1 MPIFDSIPE
10 THRALTDVGYITDE
24 ATAAAVFFAAR
35 ENQSLLIEGPAGAG
49 KTELAL
55 SVAKAGNMPFI
66 RLQCY
71 QGIGDKQAIGD
82 FDRAL
87 QDLFVDRESRSG
99 KLRSFDEL
107 AVETRSRKFFNAG
120 PLLEALESETRCV
133 LLIDEIDKVDY
144 AFEAFLLEMLSVWQ
158 HSIPRLGVV
167 RAKTVPFV
175 VITSNA
181 ERELGFAL
189 RRRCLYMMVEHP
201 TAEREAEI
209 VARKTPHSNPAMHR
223 FIAGLAIAL
232 RRESLEKPP
241 SISEMN
247 SVALALELMGQTE
260 IQAEHKMLF
269 LPLLVKTKN
278 DRAQLVNKEGMFRN
292 IVDDAK
298 KYAAAMTDSQVDQ
311 ALRLDGAAEELP
323 AFLDEMSKGQDVG
336 TLPEENKMFFL
347 PPSSQTRD
355 SIRQYAAILTDPQ
368 MDLGLGLDASTEIL
382 PTFVEERSMETDAEV
397 VA

>member
-10 THRALTDVGYITDE
+10 THQALTNIGYITDE

-55 SVAKAGNMPFI
+55 SVAKAGSMPFI

-71 QGIGDKQAIGD
+71 QGITDKQAIGD

-167 RAKTVPFV
+167 QAKTIPFV

-201 TAEREAEI
+201 TAAREAEI

>member
-35 ENQSLLIEGPAGAG
+35 ENRSLLIEGPAGAG

-82 FDRAL
+82 FDHAL

-99 KLRSFDEL
+99 KLRSFDDL

-181 ERELGFAL
+181 EREIGFAL
-189 RRRCLYMMVEHP
+189 RRRCLYTMVEHP
-201 TAEREAEI
+201 TAAREAEI
-209 VARKTPHSNPAMHR
+209 VARQTPHSNPAMHR

-278 DRAQLVNKEGMFRN
+278 DREQLVYKEGMFRN

-298 KYAAAMTDSQVDQ
+298 KFAAAMTGSQVEQ
-311 ALRLDGAAEELP
+311 ALRLDGPAEE
-323 AFLDEMSKGQDVG
+323 ASGFLEEISKGQDVG
-336 TLPEENKMFFL
+336 TLPKEDKMFFL

-368 MDLGLGLDASTEIL
+368 MELGLGPDAPTEIL
-382 PTFVEERSMETDAEV
+382 PAFVDERSMEADAEV
-397 VA
+397 VV

>member
-71 QGIGDKQAIGD
+71 QGISDKQAIGD

-120 PLLEALESETRCV
+120 PLLEALECETRCV

-167 RAKTVPFV
+167 QAKTVPFV

-201 TAEREAEI
+201 TAAREAEI
-209 VARKTPHSNPAMHR
+209 VARKTPRSNPAMHR

-298 KYAAAMTDSQVDQ
+298 KFAAAMTDLQAEH
-311 ALRLDGAAEELP
+311 ALRLDGSAEEAP
-323 AFLDEMSKGQDVG
+323 AFLDEISKGQDVG
-336 TLPEENKMFFL
+336 ILPEEDKMFFL

-368 MDLGLGLDASTEIL
+368 MDLGLGPDAPTEAL
-382 PTFVEERSMETDAEV
+382 PVFVDERSMEADAEV

>member
-1 MPIFDSIPE
+1 MPIFDSISE

-35 ENQSLLIEGPAGAG
+35 GNQALLIEGPAGAG

-71 QGIGDKQAIGD
+71 QGISDKQAIGD

-209 VARKTPHSNPAMHR
+209 VARKTPHSGPVMHR

-278 DRAQLVNKEGMFRN
+278 DRAQLVKKEGMFRN
-292 IVDDAK
+292 IVEDAK
-298 KYAAAMTDSQVDQ
+298 KYAAAMTGPQVDQ
-311 ALRLDGAAEELP
+311 ALRLDGSVEWPP
-323 AFLDEMSKGQDVG
+323 AFIEAISLEQDASAGPAV
-336 TLPEENKMFFL
+336 PEETKIG
-347 PPSSQTRD
+347 PGP
-355 SIRQYAAILTDPQ
+355 IEP
-368 MDLGLGLDASTEIL
+368 
-382 PTFVEERSMETDAEV
+382 EV
-397 VA
+397 AFA